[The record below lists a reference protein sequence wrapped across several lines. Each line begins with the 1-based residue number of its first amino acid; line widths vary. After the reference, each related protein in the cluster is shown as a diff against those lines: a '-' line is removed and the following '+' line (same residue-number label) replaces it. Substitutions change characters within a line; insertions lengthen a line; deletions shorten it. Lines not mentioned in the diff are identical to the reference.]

1 MKRFFG
7 ILILVLSTV
16 VLLGDCGGGGGGGG
30 SSLQPAA
37 YNDIAG
43 AWKQADTNCQP
54 QSCCTLNS
62 NTFTVNTQSGN
73 TLNATDSQGDQFTAT
88 ISGNVI
94 TYSSSNAPGSNCNGT
109 HPESVTITLSSETA
123 GSYTSSWQCITPTAT
138 CTGTSTGTITKTSGS
153 GLLTVTYSGNGST
166 SGSVP
171 VDSNKYDIGQTVT
184 VLGNGNLAK
193 TGDTFTGWNTQA
205 NGTGTTYTAG
215 QTFTMGSASVTLYAL
230 WTVQPT
236 FTVTYNGNGLTACT
250 APTDGTHYLTSQTVT
265 VKGYTCNLIKAE
277 ELFMNWNTEANGS
290 GTAYTVGQT
299 FAMGSAN
306 VTLYAIFSPIKL
318 VFVTSETFTW
328 SSSQP
333 VGAAG
338 GDAGCL
344 SFAQSAGLTG
354 NWLAWLSDAATSP
367 STRFTQNTIPYVTLD
382 GTVIANNWTQ
392 LTSGTLQNAI
402 MHDQNG
408 VAVAASYVW
417 TGTNANGTA
426 VTSISTNDCNN
437 WTSGTSGYSGA
448 VGYLQYPNSEW
459 TSDGSY
465 VCTNTARLY
474 CFQQ

>member
-1 MKRFFG
+1 MKRLLNF
-7 ILILVLSTV
+7 LILVLSTV
-16 VLLGDCGGGGGGGG
+16 VLLGDCGGSGGGGG

-94 TYSSSNAPGSNCNGT
+94 TYSSSNAPGSNCNGQ
-109 HPESVTITLSSETA
+109 HPESVTITLTSETA
-123 GSYTSSWQCITPTAT
+123 GTYLSQWQCITTTAT
-138 CTGTSTGTITKTSGS
+138 CNGTSTGTITKTSGS
-153 GLLTVTYSGNGST
+153 GLLTVTYNGNGST

-171 VDSNKYDIGQTVT
+171 VDSNKYDIGQAVT
-184 VLGNGNLAK
+184 VLGNGNLVK

-215 QTFTMGSASVTLYAL
+215 QTFTMGSTNVTLYAL

-236 FTVTYNGNGLTACT
+236 YTVTYSGNGLTTCT
-250 APTDGTHYLTSQTVT
+250 VPTDGTHYLTSQTVT
-265 VKGYTCNLIKAE
+265 VKGYTCNLVKDGY
-277 ELFMNWNTEANGS
+277 LFTDWNTASSGS
-290 GTAYTVGQT
+290 GTAYTVGQN
-299 FAMGSAN
+299 FSMGSAN

-328 SSSQP
+328 SSSPP

-344 SFAQSAGLTG
+344 SFAQNAGLTG
-354 NWLAWLSDAATSP
+354 NWLAWLSDATTSP
-367 STRFTQNTIPYVTLD
+367 SIRFTQNTIPYVTLD

-408 VAVAASYVW
+408 AAVAASYVW

-437 WTSGTSGYSGA
+437 WTAGTSGYSGT

-459 TSDGSY
+459 TNDTSY
-465 VCTNTARLY
+465 SCLNTARLY